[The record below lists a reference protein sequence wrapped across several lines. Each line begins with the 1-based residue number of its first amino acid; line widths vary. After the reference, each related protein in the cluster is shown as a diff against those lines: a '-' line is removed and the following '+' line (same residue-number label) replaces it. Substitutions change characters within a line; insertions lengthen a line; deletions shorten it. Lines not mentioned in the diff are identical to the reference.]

1 VGVHGAEHAH
11 PGPRQY
17 VVIALILSA
26 ITAIEVWVY
35 YVPAFLPYIFAI
47 LLTLSVIKFGMVVAY
62 FMHLKFDH
70 QSFTWYFGGG
80 LVLALSIFGG
90 LILLQIATHGLPP
103 GNGNAVTH
111 PAVYPGA
118 TTSAPPAEGH

>member
-1 VGVHGAEHAH
+1 
-11 PGPRQY
+11 
-17 VVIALILSA
+17 
-26 ITAIEVWVY
+26 
-35 YVPAFLPYIFAI
+35 
-47 LLTLSVIKFGMVVAY
+47 VAY

-103 GNGNAVTH
+103 GNGNAQVH
-111 PAVYPGA
+111 PPSLLNNAGSS
-118 TTSAPPAEGH
+118 TTAPAGGH